1 MAFLVI
7 FPLFMIG
14 VLVTVAAGV
23 IGTETRSNIS
33 DELRANLLDAE
44 LQIAA

>member
-1 MAFLVI
+1 MAFLII
-7 FPLFMIG
+7 FPIFMIA

-23 IGTETRSNIS
+23 IGTGTRSNIS